1 MGVGRSEM
9 GVGRS
14 EMGVGRSEMGVGRSE
29 MGVGRSEMGQALR
42 SFEDLEVWQM
52 ARSIVNQVYMICRED
67 PVLTRDFGLSGQ
79 LQRAAVSIMSNLAE
93 GFERLHVQEKIQFY
107 SIARGSC
114 GEVRSL
120 LYVVADNYPNSAD
133 RGNRLKDLVSQAG
146 RLISGLIRST
156 RDRKTK

>member
-1 MGVGRSEM
+1 
-9 GVGRS
+9 
-14 EMGVGRSEMGVGRSE
+14 
-29 MGVGRSEMGQALR
+29 MGQELR
-42 SFEDLEVWQM
+42 SFEDLEAWQA
-52 ARSIVNQVYMICRED
+52 ARSIVNEVYVLCRED
-67 PVLTRDFGLSGQ
+67 PALARDFGLCSQ
-79 LQRAAVSIMSNLAE
+79 VQRAAVSIMSNLAE

-156 RDRKTK
+156 QDRKKK